1 MIDSMVRVHLDT
13 DIGGD
18 PDDACALAMLLG
30 WPGADLVGITT
41 SIDPGGIRAACAR
54 HCLSLAGR
62 SEIPVVAGAQRSMT
76 TGQRADPYTDER
88 YWPPLD
94 PLPAPADAAL
104 DLLRT
109 SIEGG
114 ATVIAIGPY
123 TNLAQLE
130 QSRPGILRRA
140 PIVVMG
146 GWTEPPADGLPPW
159 GPERDWNVQWDT
171 GAAEVVAASAER
183 LTLTP
188 FSATLRAHLRAAEL
202 PRLRGSGALGQLLA
216 RQAEAFAKDRGLS
229 DLAAKHASLPADL
242 LIFHHDP
249 LACAVALGWPGAD
262 VTEIALSHEL
272 EGGVFRWRAAA
283 GGRPTSVVTDVDPE
297 AFSRDWLAA
306 VEAGQRRPG

>member
-1 MIDSMVRVHLDT
+1 LVAPVRVHLDT

-30 WPGADLVGITT
+30 WPGVVVVGITT
-41 SIDPGGIRAACAR
+41 TIDPGGIRAACAR
-54 HCLSLAGR
+54 YCLSLAERG
-62 SEIPVVAGAQRSMT
+62 EIPVAAGAERSMT
-76 TGQRADPYTDER
+76 TGQRADPFTDER
-88 YWPPLD
+88 YWPALD

-123 TNLAQLE
+123 TNLAELE
-130 QSRPGILRRA
+130 QQRPGILRRA
-140 PIVVMG
+140 SIVVMG

-159 GPERDWNVQWDT
+159 GPDRDWNVQWDT
-171 GAAEVVAASAER
+171 AAAEVVAASTER

-202 PRLRGSGALGQLLA
+202 PRLRASGALGKLLA
-216 RQAEAFAKDRGLS
+216 RQAEAFAKDHGLS
-229 DLAAKHASLPADL
+229 DLAAKHPALPADL

-249 LACAVALGWPGAD
+249 LACAAALDWPGAE
-262 VTEIALSHEL
+262 VTEIALSHGF
-272 EGGVFRWRAAA
+272 EGDLFRWRADPA
-283 GGRPTSVVTDVDPE
+283 GRPTRVVTDVDPE